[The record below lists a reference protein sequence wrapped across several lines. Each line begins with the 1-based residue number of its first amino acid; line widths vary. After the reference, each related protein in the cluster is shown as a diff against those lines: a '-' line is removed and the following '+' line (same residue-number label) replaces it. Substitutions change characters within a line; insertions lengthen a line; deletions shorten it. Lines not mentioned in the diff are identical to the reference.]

1 MRRSMQTKQYTPISS
16 AQQGLNLPPADEDVS
31 YMDDAQVGFDEP
43 ESADLDEGIDGNRR
57 FRVAIGAFNL
67 ISILAGLA
75 FILVMVALLISLITW
90 LQGDISQSFT
100 LLTSNLQ

>member
-1 MRRSMQTKQYTPISS
+1 MRRSTQTRQYPPIVS
-16 AQQGLNLPPADEDVS
+16 ARQEQNPPPEDENVRYIDYS
-31 YMDDAQVGFDEP
+31 QTGFEEP
-43 ESADLDEGIDGNRR
+43 DSGDPSEELEGTNH
-57 FRVAIGAFNL
+57 FRMALGAFNL

-90 LQGDISQSFT
+90 LQGDISQSLT